1 MRKQFLEIGKIVAT
15 QGIRGEVRVQYYCDS
30 AEVLCDFD
38 TLYLDKG
45 KTPIDVTRAYP
56 HKNIVV
62 MKFAGIDKIEQAQPL
77 IGKVLYLDREDAEL
91 EDGLYFIQDIIG
103 LTVKDAD
110 SGVVYGKITDVYQ
123 NGASDVYSIRKPDGT
138 ELMFPCIDEV
148 VLKTDIDNG
157 EMIIRPLP
165 GLFDDD
171 SDEPGEEGE

>member
-1 MRKQFLEIGKIVAT
+1 MKKQFLEIGKIVAT

-45 KTPIDVTRAYP
+45 KTAMEVTRAFP
-56 HKNIVV
+56 HKNVVV
-62 MKFAGIDKIEQAQPL
+62 MKFQGIDKIEQAQAL
-77 IGKVLYLDREDAEL
+77 IGKILYLDRDDAEL
-91 EDGLYFIQDIIG
+91 EEGLYFIQDIIG

-110 SGVVYGKITDVYQ
+110 TGEIYGKITDVYQ
-123 NGASDVYSIRKPDGT
+123 NGASDVYSIKKEDGR

-148 VLKTDIDNG
+148 VLNTDIDAG

-171 SDEPGEEGE
+171 TSEDGE

>member
-1 MRKQFLEIGKIVAT
+1 MKKQFLEIGKIVAT

-30 AEVLCDFD
+30 AEVLCDYD

-45 KTPIDVTRAYP
+45 KTEVTVERAYP

-62 MKFAGIDKIEQAQPL
+62 MKLEGIDKIEQAQPL
-77 IGKVLYLDREDAEL
+77 IGKLLYLDRDDAEL
-91 EDGLYFIQDIIG
+91 EEGLYFIQDIIG

-110 SGVVYGKITDVYQ
+110 SGEVYGKITDVYQ
-123 NGASDVYSIRKPDGT
+123 NGASDVYSIRKDDGR

-148 VLKTDIDNG
+148 VLKTDIDAG

-165 GLFDDD
+165 GLFE
-171 SDEPGEEGE
+171 DEENE

>member
-1 MRKQFLEIGKIVAT
+1 MKKQFLEIGKIVAT

-30 AEVLCDFD
+30 AEVLCDYD

-45 KTPIDVTRAYP
+45 KTEVTVERAYP

-62 MKFAGIDKIEQAQPL
+62 MKLEGIDKIEQAQPL
-77 IGKVLYLDREDAEL
+77 IGKLLYLDRDNAEL
-91 EDGLYFIQDIIG
+91 EEGLYFIQDIIG

-110 SGVVYGKITDVYQ
+110 SGEVYGKITDVYQ
-123 NGASDVYSIRKPDGT
+123 NGASDVYSIRKDDGL

-148 VLKTDIDNG
+148 VISTDIDAG

-165 GLFDDD
+165 GLFE
-171 SDEPGEEGE
+171 DEENE

>member
-1 MRKQFLEIGKIVAT
+1 MKKQFLEIGKIVAT

-45 KTPIDVTRAYP
+45 KTEVTVERAYP

-62 MKFAGIDKIEQAQPL
+62 MKLEGIDKIEQAQPL
-77 IGKVLYLDREDAEL
+77 IGKLLYLDRDDAEL
-91 EDGLYFIQDIIG
+91 EEGLYFIQDIIG

-110 SGVVYGKITDVYQ
+110 SGEVYGKITDVYQ
-123 NGASDVYSIRKPDGT
+123 NGASDVYSIRKDDGL

-148 VLKTDIDNG
+148 VLKTDIDAG

-165 GLFDDD
+165 GLFDED
-171 SDEPGEEGE
+171 

>member
-1 MRKQFLEIGKIVAT
+1 MKKQFLEIGKIVAT

-45 KTPIDVTRAYP
+45 KTAMEVTRAFP
-56 HKNIVV
+56 HKNVVV
-62 MKFAGIDKIEQAQPL
+62 MKFQGIDKIEQAQPL
-77 IGKVLYLDREDAEL
+77 M
-91 EDGLYFIQDIIG
+91 YFIQDIIG

-110 SGVVYGKITDVYQ
+110 TGEIYGKITDVYQ
-123 NGASDVYSIRKPDGT
+123 NGASDVYSIKKDNGR

-148 VLKTDIDNG
+148 VLNTDIDAG

-171 SDEPGEEGE
+171 TSEDGE

>member
-45 KTPIDVTRAYP
+45 KTSMEITRAFP
-56 HKNIVV
+56 HKNVVV

-91 EDGLYFIQDIIG
+91 EEGLYFIQDIIG

-110 SGVVYGKITDVYQ
+110 SGIVYGKITDVYQ
-123 NGASDVYSIRKPDGT
+123 NGASDVYSIRREDGT

-148 VLKTDIDNG
+148 VLKTDIDAG

-165 GLFDDD
+165 GLFEDAVDGD
-171 SDEPGEEGE
+171 GDGE

>member
-1 MRKQFLEIGKIVAT
+1 MKKQFLEIGKIVAT

-45 KTPIDVTRAYP
+45 KTEVTVERAYP

-62 MKFAGIDKIEQAQPL
+62 MKLEGIDKIEQAQPL
-77 IGKVLYLDREDAEL
+77 IGKLLYLDRDDAEL
-91 EDGLYFIQDIIG
+91 EEGLYFIQDIIG

-110 SGVVYGKITDVYQ
+110 SGEVYGKITDVYQ
-123 NGASDVYSIRKPDGT
+123 NGASDVYSIRKDDGR

-148 VLKTDIDNG
+148 VISTDIDAG

-165 GLFDDD
+165 GLFEDGDN
-171 SDEPGEEGE
+171 E